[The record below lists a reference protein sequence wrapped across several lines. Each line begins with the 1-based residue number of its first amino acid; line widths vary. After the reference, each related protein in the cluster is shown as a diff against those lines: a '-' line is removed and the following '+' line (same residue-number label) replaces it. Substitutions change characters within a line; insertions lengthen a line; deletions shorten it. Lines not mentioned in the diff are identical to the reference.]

1 MMRLDVEHGARGQLA
16 IARGTGPSGV
26 ARWPRSVLL
35 AVLVAILA
43 FAPVAGAHGPARPAV
58 PAPKDALGFV
68 PGDDRKL
75 ADWATVVR
83 YFEQL
88 ASTSDRVRLATIGLT
103 TLGRPMIVATV
114 SSPANLARLDRIKEV
129 QRRLADPRTIA
140 TEAEARALES
150 EAVAVVLVTFGIH
163 SNEVGATLA
172 STVIAH
178 RLATD
183 DGATTREILDRS
195 VVLLVPSLNPDGVD
209 IVKAWY
215 DASIGTPWEG
225 EQPDELY
232 HHFVGHDNNRDWYAF
247 TQVETRNVVDSVHNV
262 WHPHVV
268 NDVHQMGA
276 TGARLF
282 VPPYLD
288 PIEPNIPPE
297 IVAGGNMIGQ
307 AVVQH
312 LTNAGM
318 RGVVSD
324 AIFDAWTPARAY
336 SHYHGGIR
344 ILTETA
350 SAKIATPIVVPP
362 EQLRGGRGYE
372 ATTSSGNYP
381 APWPGGEWRLRDIV
395 DYMTAS
401 TYAILLTS
409 ARQRD
414 ALVAGFAR
422 IGREAVTHR
431 AGEPVA
437 FLVPPEP
444 ALLEGEK
451 GSQASRRVFAEARA
465 TLLDTLAR
473 GGVEVRIASSP
484 FVVAGTTHPAGTAV
498 VEYDQPYGAFAKT
511 LLEKQTYP
519 DLRQFDGGPPIP
531 PYDVTA
537 HTLSLLTGFEAVR
550 VDGEFAKPQGTLWKV
565 SDLGAGVAV
574 QTAEVKSN
582 VAGPSRNPPLQSSGR
597 SRVGLYRGATAP
609 MDEGWTRWCLS
620 RFGVAWTRVGDA
632 RIRAG
637 DLRKDFDTIV
647 VPDMSATELSAG
659 RAKDSAPEAL
669 TGGLGRDGSDA
680 LAKFADEGG
689 TVICLNGAAN
699 WAIDALDLPVR
710 NVLADVPHTT
720 FYCPGA
726 IVGLDVV
733 DFKHRI
739 VSGVFPRTIAWFEDG
754 PGLELISDKGVRVV
768 ARFAEADRL
777 RVSGWLLGP
786 EKLAGR
792 PAIVEVDRGRGHV
805 VLFAFRPQY
814 RGQSLATMPLLF
826 NAIGDQTER

>member
-1 MMRLDVEHGARGQLA
+1 MTRLDVEDGARGELA
-16 IARGTGPSGV
+16 TARSTDPEGVSRPGTSLV
-26 ARWPRSVLL
+26 L

-43 FAPVAGAHGPARPAV
+43 IGPVVRAQATAKAPV
-58 PAPKDALGFV
+58 PAPRDTLGFV

-88 ASTSDRVRLATIGLT
+88 ASTSDRIRLETIGQT
-103 TLGRPMIVATV
+103 TLGRPMVVATV

-140 TEAEARALES
+140 TEAEARQLES
-150 EAVAVVLVTFGIH
+150 EALAVVLVTFGIH

-183 DGATTREILDRS
+183 DGSTTREILDRS

-209 IVKAWY
+209 IVKSWY

-225 EQPDELY
+225 EQPAELY

-247 TQVETRNVVDSVHNV
+247 TQAETRNVVDSVHNV

-276 TGARLF
+276 SGARLF

-288 PIEPNIPPE
+288 PIEPNVPPE

-318 RGVVSD
+318 QGVVSD

-372 ATTSSGNYP
+372 AKIASGNYP

-444 ALLEGEK
+444 ALLAGEK
-451 GSQASRRVFAEARA
+451 GARASRRVYAEARA
-465 TLLDTLAR
+465 TLLDTLSR

-498 VEYDQPYGAFAKT
+498 VEYTQPYGAFAKT

-519 DLRQFDGGPPIP
+519 DLRQSDGGPPIP

-565 SDLGAGVAV
+565 SDVGANVAV
-574 QTAEVKSN
+574 QPAEVKHN
-582 VAGPSRNPPLQSSGR
+582 VAGLSRNPPIQSVR
-597 SRVGLYRGATAP
+597 PSRVGLYRGATAP

-620 RFGVAWTRVGDA
+620 RFGVAWTRVGDS
-632 RIRAG
+632 RVRAG

-647 VPDMSATELSAG
+647 VPDMSATELTAG

-669 TGGLGRDGSDA
+669 TGGLGREGGDA
-680 LAKFADEGG
+680 LAKFAEEGG

-733 DFKHRI
+733 DLNHRI

-805 VLFAFRPQY
+805 ILFAFRPQY

-826 NAIGDQTER
+826 NAIGDQTAK